1 MIRKQEIT
9 TFEFPENAVIWDVRD
24 SSAYA
29 EGHVKGAISRP
40 INDLNADILSQ
51 VAADQPIYILCG
63 GGSKAPR
70 AAEKLE
76 DLDTSREYVVLMG
89 GTRAARDA
97 GLPLEQGA

>member
-9 TFEFPENAVIWDVRD
+9 TFEFPEGAVIWDVRD
-24 SSAYA
+24 AAAYA
-29 EGHVKGAISRP
+29 ETHVKGASHQP
-40 INDLNADILSQ
+40 ITGLSAESLTQ

-70 AAEKLE
+70 AAELLE
-76 DLDTSREYVVLMG
+76 GLDSSREYVVLMG

-97 GLPLEQGA
+97 GLALEQGA

>member
-9 TFEFPENAVIWDVRD
+9 TFEFPEGAVIWDVRD
-24 SSAYA
+24 TKAYTEA
-29 EGHVKGAISRP
+29 HVKGAVNRP
-40 INDLNADILSQ
+40 IAEITSDILTQ

-70 AAEKLE
+70 AAEL
-76 DLDTSREYVVLMG
+76 LDGFDASREYVVLMG

>member
-24 SSAYA
+24 TKAFA
-29 EGHVKGAISRP
+29 EGHVKGAVNQPLDS
-40 INDLNADILSQ
+40 LSTESLTQ
-51 VAADQPIYILCG
+51 VGSDQSIFILCG

-76 DLDTSREYVVLMG
+76 ILDSSRDYIVLMG
-89 GTRAARDA
+89 GTRAVRDA
-97 GLPLEQGA
+97 GIPLEQGS

>member
-9 TFEFPENAVIWDVRD
+9 TFEFPEGAVIWDVRD
-24 SSAYA
+24 TKAYTEA
-29 EGHVKGAISRP
+29 HVKGAVNRP
-40 INDLNADILSQ
+40 IAEITADSLTQ
-51 VAADQPIYILCG
+51 VTADQPIYILCG

-70 AAEKLE
+70 AAEL
-76 DLDTSREYVVLMG
+76 LDGIDGSREYVVLMG

>member
-9 TFEFPENAVIWDVRD
+9 TFEFPENAIIWDVRD
-24 SSAYA
+24 VKAFS
-29 EGHVKGAISRP
+29 EGHVQGAVNQP
-40 INDLNADILSQ
+40 IDHLDEECLAQ
-51 VAADQPIYILCG
+51 VSSDQTIYILCG

-76 DLDTSREYVVLMG
+76 SLDSSRDYVVLMG

-97 GLPLEQGA
+97 GLTLVEDA

>member
-1 MIRKQEIT
+1 MIRKIEIT

-24 SSAYA
+24 TKAYA
-29 EGHVKGAISRP
+29 EGHIKGAV
-40 INDLNADILSQ
+40 N
-51 VAADQPIYILCG
+51 QPIDALTQESLTQVNSDQSIFILCG

-76 DLDTSREYVVLMG
+76 GLDSSREYVILMG

-97 GLPLEQGA
+97 GLPLEQGK

>member
-1 MIRKQEIT
+1 MIRKIEIT

-24 SSAYA
+24 NKAFA
-29 EGHVKGAISRP
+29 ESHLKGAVNQP
-40 INDLNADILSQ
+40 IDGLTADSLTQ
-51 VAADQPIYILCG
+51 VNSDQPIYILCG

-76 DLDTSREYVVLMG
+76 GFDSSRDYIVLMG

-97 GLPLEQGA
+97 GLSLESDH

>member
-9 TFEFPENAVIWDVRD
+9 TFEFPEGAVIWDVRD
-24 SSAYA
+24 AKAYA
-29 EGHVKGAISRP
+29 EAHVKGALNRP
-40 INDLNADILSQ
+40 IAELTADSLTQ

-76 DLDTSREYVVLMG
+76 SFDSSREYVVLMG

-97 GLPLEQGA
+97 GFPLEQGA